1 MVRARHNTLLRCGGT
16 PATRRRLVVAV
27 LLALALRALI
37 PIGFMPAGDGTLS
50 LMICPGGFPPALLPQ
65 QKTMQD
71 DMGMPMPPQQ
81 EQPQH
86 HSGQGVMDDG
96 FCVFTTGFGA
106 APPPLLLAVL
116 VLLLACLGVALTRV
130 ATPTG
135 VRFVY
140 VPQARAPPARA

>member
-1 MVRARHNTLLRCGGT
+1 MARARHDTLLRCGGT
-16 PATRRRLVVAV
+16 RATRQRLVVAV
-27 LLALALRALI
+27 LLSLALRALI
-37 PIGFMPAGDGTLS
+37 PVGFMPAGDGTLS

-71 DMGMPMPPQQ
+71 DMGMPMPQP

-106 APPPLLLAVL
+106 APPPLLVAAL
-116 VLLLACLGVALTRV
+116 VLLLACLGVVLTRV
-130 ATPTG
+130 VTPAG
-135 VRFVY
+135 VRLVY